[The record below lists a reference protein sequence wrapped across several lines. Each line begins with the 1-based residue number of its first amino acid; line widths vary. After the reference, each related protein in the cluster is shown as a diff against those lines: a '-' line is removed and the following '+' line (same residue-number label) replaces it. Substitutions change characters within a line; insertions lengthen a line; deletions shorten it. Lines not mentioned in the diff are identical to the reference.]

1 MLNFTD
7 NEIFAVE
14 EYVGSK
20 FEFIN
25 ALLTDNVL
33 LEADL
38 NIGYGQLITN
48 MEQLDS
54 LMQLCID
61 LYTAI
66 LKFSIDNSNL
76 INEVYRGVSISQFES
91 LQKWNQLNKFLSTST
106 SFENILDS
114 YGNPLYNRKFLRI
127 NMQNIP
133 CLIVLDFYRQL
144 WEQKKIDDQSYY
156 SCVGESEAILLPFN
170 KFTAIEQNELC
181 EGTSIDGINVHG
193 MPIYDFTLYPI
204 DLEQLSNEE
213 EQELYLRIASE
224 IDEAKKAHD
233 NYFKDKNHLNVEDL
247 QRYINFKK
255 LIIKYL
261 KSKFAGIDL
270 KFNYSR
276 KNCVPVKNDG
286 HGLKN

>member
-7 NEIFAVE
+7 DEILAVK

-38 NIGYGQLITN
+38 NVGYGQLITN

-66 LKFSIDNSNL
+66 LKFSIGNSGL

-91 LQKWNQLNKFLSTST
+91 LQKWSQINKFLSTST
-106 SFENILDS
+106 NFESTLDS

-127 NMQNIP
+127 NIQNIP
-133 CLIVLDFYRQL
+133 CLIVQDFYRQL
-144 WEQKKIDDQSYY
+144 WQQKKVDDHSYY
-156 SCVGESEAILLPFN
+156 SCVGESEAILLPFT
-170 KFTAIEQNELC
+170 KFIDIEQNELC
-181 EGTSIDGINVHG
+181 DRVSINGTNIHE

-204 DLEQLSNEE
+204 DLEKLASEE
-213 EQELYLRIASE
+213 EQELYLKIVSE
-224 IDEAKKAHD
+224 IDDAKKAHD
-233 NYFKDKNHLNVEDL
+233 NYFKDKNHSNVSDL

-261 KSKFAGIDL
+261 KSRFAGIDL

-276 KNCVPVKNDG
+276 KNGVSIKNDS
-286 HGLKN
+286 HSLNH